1 MGKRQLGIGRNLRK
15 RQKTEEASKAEKKQA
30 DGLKESAEKD
40 TEEYIT
46 VPLDEEADAEN
57 PTSQLRALWKTW
69 LDSDRES
76 ELLLNGIVNECD
88 RLVRLAD
95 KASKTKKDQTIELES
110 DVYAIFGMALAE
122 LAKFHTED
130 TTAGSTV
137 KDYFDN
143 AVERIELGEARK
155 PENGIIRLA
164 HASVD
169 LSRIPLEY
177 ISKMDYDSKAK
188 AFPNIEKLLDK
199 ALEEYSS
206 GYKLVKKDKEQEKAF
221 RQKWVLEIF
230 DSLDDLIDIVKSF
243 GEDHNEQ
250 IDSDDEESLEE
261 AEAGANGK
269 TIVKKEHPLYQLI
282 EQVEEDG
289 NKYSSFFEKQLL
301 NFLKE
306 VSVAKKATPGE
317 EELKQGAES
326 KLGLWLLAKA
336 AALQFEGEDKAHD
349 EGINILCKAIEHL
362 EKSWNEEIPS
372 TWVDLAEAK
381 ISLGNL
387 YDEKSEEQDK
397 LYEEAAKYLRKANNA
412 THGKYQDILDSLVDG
427 ESD

>member
-15 RQKTEEASKAEKKQA
+15 RQKTEVASKAEKKQA
-30 DGLKESAEKD
+30 NGLKESAEKD

-46 VPLDEEADAEN
+46 VPLDEEADAED

-95 KASKTKKDQTIELES
+95 KVSKTRKDQTIELES

-177 ISKMDYDSKAK
+177 ISKMDLDSKAK

-206 GYKLVKKDKEQEKAF
+206 GY

-250 IDSDDEESLEE
+250 IDSDDEESLEK

-306 VSVAKKATPGE
+306 VSVAKKATAGG

-336 AALQFEGEDKAHD
+336 AELQFEGEDKAHD
-349 EGINILCKAIEHL
+349 EGIKILRKAIEHL

-381 ISLGNL
+381 NQLG
-387 YDEKSEEQDK
+387 
-397 LYEEAAKYLRKANNA
+397 KANNA
-412 THGKYQDILDSLVDG
+412 THGKYQEILDSLVDG
-427 ESD
+427 KSD